1 MSSSGS
7 NIKHAFIMTIVVAAI
22 YVFLLAR
29 MGFSFSLS
37 NPGLLLRIP
46 FIFILSFVFLY
57 YAQEEKRLIQ
67 IQAERVDRLT
77 MIGEMTADIIHE
89 IKNPLTV
96 ILGNAQILDDVDPDV
111 ARKELWPD
119 IVKATQLLS
128 TKINSIL
135 AFARNDNSETMGPI
149 DIVSTLRSALEMCRS
164 QLLRDHI
171 KINEKFHEGLPTIFG
186 SRNGIDQVF
195 VNIITNANY
204 ALTKF
209 KPKEDRKLYITIEKQ
224 GKKIVITFKDNGPG
238 IDKEGLEKI
247 FTPFYTTKPEG
258 EGTGLGLSICYK
270 IIKQHGG
277 DIRVSSKAG
286 LGAAFII
293 ELPITETF

>member
-186 SRNGIDQVF
+186 SRNGIDQSVRQYHYECQLCSDKIQAKRRQEA
-195 VNIITNANY
+195 VHYNREAG
-204 ALTKF
+204 
-209 KPKEDRKLYITIEKQ
+209 EKDSYY
-224 GKKIVITFKDNGPG
+224 V
-238 IDKEGLEKI
+238 
-247 FTPFYTTKPEG
+247 
-258 EGTGLGLSICYK
+258 
-270 IIKQHGG
+270 
-277 DIRVSSKAG
+277 
-286 LGAAFII
+286 
-293 ELPITETF
+293 